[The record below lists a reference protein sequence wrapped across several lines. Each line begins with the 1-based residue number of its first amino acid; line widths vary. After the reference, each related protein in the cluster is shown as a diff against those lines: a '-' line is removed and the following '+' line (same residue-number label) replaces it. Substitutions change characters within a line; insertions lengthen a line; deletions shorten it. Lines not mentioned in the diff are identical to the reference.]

1 MLEVQNISVGYG
13 VCEVVK
19 DVSFTLPRER
29 ILAIVGANGAGKT
42 TLLKSLNGTMPL
54 LKGEIRLN
62 EKPLKEYSRRETA
75 REITVIAQENE
86 TKFPVTVL
94 DFVLAG
100 RFAHGGS
107 FGWESEKD
115 LAIAFRSLAE
125 CDLNNFENRL
135 MNQLSGGER
144 QRVILARALATEA
157 KIMLLDEPTANLD
170 LPHQALMLRLVKEK
184 CSESS
189 AIIITH
195 DLNLASEFADEIL
208 LLKRGKI
215 LAKGA
220 PESVLTRE
228 NIEQVFGIG
237 VLLDGHPVSGK
248 PRITMT
254 YDF

>member
-1 MLEVQNISVGYG
+1 MRDISF
-13 VCEVVK
+13 
-19 DVSFTLPRER
+19 DLPGGE

-42 TLLKSLNGTMPL
+42 TLLKSLNGTLPL
-54 LKGEIRLN
+54 MNGDILLNQRSLKVH
-62 EKPLKEYSRRETA
+62 SRREIA
-75 REITVIAQENE
+75 QNITVIAQENE

-100 RFAHGGS
+100 RFAHGGN
-107 FGWESEKD
+107 FGWESNRDIEIALK
-115 LAIAFRSLAE
+115 AITE
-125 CDLNNFENRL
+125 CDLEGYENRV

-170 LPHQALMLRLVKEK
+170 LPHQALMFRLVKERCRTAGSLPNEPGAA
-184 CSESS
+184 CS
-189 AIIITH
+189 AVIITH

-208 LLKRGKI
+208 LLKRGEI

-220 PESVLTRE
+220 PKDVLTRE

-248 PRITMT
+248 PRITMS